1 MMSIGV
7 EVNIYQMLIKNALF
21 RFDLISHLIGIS
33 LVIHV
38 NQRCINLNSLD
49 LEFACVLRIVKVNLF
64 TLFSLLLKKRLQ
76 LDISLYYAQKM
87 AKLRL

>member
-1 MMSIGV
+1 MMSIGA
-7 EVNIYQMLIKNALF
+7 EVNIYQRLIKNALF

-33 LVIHV
+33 LVNTCQSKVHY
-38 NQRCINLNSLD
+38 LNSLD

-87 AKLRL
+87 AKQRS